1 MDKHEIRSNWIIN
14 GYWISSISSLPF
26 TFIHKSQLQT
36 QNSIYASYKLSEC
49 ISFNEE
55 NEIWYDFFDGIK
67 HICKKNIFLFNYQKG
82 NLNIIKFSSNWIWAW
97 KVTQTSLFV
106 QQLLL
111 SLKVRTTS
119 NTISS
124 FKLSFSFV
132 HYSFF
137 VFNAL

>member
-1 MDKHEIRSNWIIN
+1 MGIEYRASTLSPLNL
-14 GYWISSISSLPF
+14 YISLNFRHRTEFMPRTKF
-26 TFIHKSQLQT
+26 LNVF
-36 QNSIYASYKLSEC
+36 LSMKKMKFDM
-49 ISFNEE
+49 SFL
-55 NEIWYDFFDGIK
+55 DGIK
-67 HICKKNIFLFNYQKG
+67 HICKKNIFLILFNYQKG

-111 SLKVRTTS
+111 FEGWKHLS

-132 HYSFF
+132 HDSFF

>member
-1 MDKHEIRSNWIIN
+1 MGIEYRVSTRS
-14 GYWISSISSLPF
+14 PF

-36 QNSIYASYKLSEC
+36 QNSIYASYKVSEC

-55 NEIWYDFFDGIK
+55 NEIWYEFFDGIK
-67 HICKKNIFLFNYQKG
+67 HICKKNIFLILFNYQKG

-111 SLKVRTTS
+111 FEGWKHLS

-132 HYSFF
+132 HDSFF

>member
-1 MDKHEIRSNWIIN
+1 MRRWNVKPSFLKSSFYKYEIRSNWIIN
-14 GYWISSISSLPF
+14 GYWISSISSLSL

-67 HICKKNIFLFNYQKG
+67 HICKKNIFLILFNYQKG

-111 SLKVRTTS
+111 FEGSKHL
-119 NTISS
+119 
-124 FKLSFSFV
+124 
-132 HYSFF
+132 
-137 VFNAL
+137 